1 MEKTEGGNSDGVKKS
16 EGKDGKTEL
25 VTCDSD
31 SDGDSETSGPV
42 LEILSSLGIQKNKDG
57 NVEVVQLQQPRPW
70 LHPLVQQQ
78 PASSS
83 TTLTQGAASMQD
95 EMTTGGWSSTDE
107 DHEWFFKRSTEVP
120 VNRKQLNAKHM
131 GRQLKNKKLKK
142 SGV

>member
-16 EGKDGKTEL
+16 KGEDRKTEL

-31 SDGDSETSGPV
+31 SDGDSDSSGSV
-42 LEILSSLGIQKNKDG
+42 LEIVATLTIQKDG
-57 NVEVVQLQQPRPW
+57 HLEVVQQPG
-70 LHPLVQQQ
+70 PLPQPVVQQH

-83 TTLTQGAASMQD
+83 TTSTQGVASMQT

-107 DHEWFFKRSTEVP
+107 NHEWISKRSTEAP
-120 VNRKQLNAKHM
+120 VNRSQLKAKHT

-142 SGV
+142 PGV

>member
-83 TTLTQGAASMQD
+83 TTLTQGAASMD

-107 DHEWFFKRSTEVP
+107 DHERFFKRSTEVP